1 MILFTWSLPV
11 NNWQF
16 SFNQYYPGRIL
27 SIDQDAIISRMSLE
41 KKAYFSLNTGTD
53 LAFALVVF
61 ISFFT
66 IFSSAPITNPLLILA
81 IIFLGVAY
89 ITLGIYGF
97 AYAQTADSDISKL
110 LYFAAQLLL
119 GGLIVYLGRG
129 AGINALVLLP
139 LVAHTAML
147 LDQDRMLVV
156 NGAIIATYI
165 LSVLAYSNSLAE
177 VWQGTPFFFT
187 GQVVILIFTQMAVTE
202 LRARVKLENLADE
215 LSQANKNLSEYA
227 SKVKDLTIIQ
237 ERNRLAREIHDG
249 LGHYLTIINMQLKA
263 ATAVINK
270 DKNKAEK
277 MIESATHLSSEALI
291 DVRNSVFALRQ
302 ESIDIKPLAE
312 RLMIIAES
320 SSSKAQKIFVNVIG
334 ETREISAKVDLTL
347 YRAAQEMVNNAV
359 KHSKASEVKLTLD
372 YTDGNHMLLTSLDNG
387 VGNNLMDQGFG
398 LIGIKERVRL
408 LKGEVEIKTSPGEGF
423 MLKIK
428 IPSNHVD

>member
-1 MILFTWSLPV
+1 M
-11 NNWQF
+11 
-16 SFNQYYPGRIL
+16 
-27 SIDQDAIISRMSLE
+27 DQE

-66 IFSSAPITNPLLILA
+66 IFSSAPITNPILILA

-97 AYAQTADSDISKL
+97 AYAQTASSESSKL

-119 GGLIVYLGRG
+119 GGLIVYLGKG

-139 LVAHTAML
+139 LVAHTVML

-156 NGAIIATYI
+156 NGAIIMTYF

-215 LSQANKNLSEYA
+215 LSEANKNLSEYA

-263 ATAVINK
+263 ATAVIDK
-270 DKNKAEK
+270 DKEKAEK

-312 RLMIIAES
+312 RLSIIAES
-320 SSSKAQKIFVNVIG
+320 SSSKTQKILVSVHG
-334 ETREISAKVDLTL
+334 ESREISPKVDLTL

-359 KHSKASEVKLTLD
+359 KHSKASEVILTLD
-372 YTDGNHMLLTSLDNG
+372 YTDGNHMLLTSQDNG
-387 VGNNLMDQGFG
+387 LGINSMDRGFG

>member
-1 MILFTWSLPV
+1 M
-11 NNWQF
+11 
-16 SFNQYYPGRIL
+16 NQ
-27 SIDQDAIISRMSLE
+27 Q
-41 KKAYFSLNTGTD
+41 KKAYYSLNTGTD

-66 IFSSAPITNPLLILA
+66 IFSSAPITNPLLILV

-97 AYAQTADSDISKL
+97 AYAQKTDSDLSKL

-165 LSVLAYSNSLAE
+165 LSVLAYSNSFAE

-215 LSQANKNLSEYA
+215 LSAANKNLSEYA
-227 SKVKDLTIIQ
+227 SKVKDMTIIQ

-263 ATAVINK
+263 ATAVINR
-270 DKNKAEK
+270 DKKKAEK

-312 RLMIIAES
+312 RLSIIAES
-320 SSSKAQKIFVNVIG
+320 SSSKTQKIQVNVTG
-334 ETREISAKVDLTL
+334 EAREISAKVDLTL

-359 KHSKASEVKLTLD
+359 KHSKASEVLLTLD
-372 YTDGNHMLLTSLDNG
+372 YTDGNQMQLTSQDNG
-387 VGNNLMDQGFG
+387 IGNNSMDQGFG

-408 LKGEVEIKTSPGEGF
+408 LKGEIEIKTSPGEVF

-428 IPSNHVD
+428 LPSNHVD

>member
-1 MILFTWSLPV
+1 M
-11 NNWQF
+11 
-16 SFNQYYPGRIL
+16 NQ
-27 SIDQDAIISRMSLE
+27 D
-41 KKAYFSLNTGTD
+41 KKTYFSLNTGTD

-66 IFSSAPITNPLLILA
+66 IFSSAPITNPFLILS

-89 ITLGIYGF
+89 ITIGIYGF
-97 AYAQTADSDISKL
+97 AYAQKANFVLTKL
-110 LYFAAQLLL
+110 LYFAVQLLL

-156 NGAIIATYI
+156 NGAIIVAYI
-165 LSVLAYSNSLAE
+165 FSVFAYSNSLAE

-202 LRARVKLENLADE
+202 LRARVKLENLAEE
-215 LSQANKNLSEYA
+215 LSEANKNLSDYA
-227 SKVKDLTIIQ
+227 SRVKNLTIIQ

-263 ATAVINK
+263 ATAVIGK
-270 DKNKAEK
+270 DNEKAEE

-302 ESIDIKPLAE
+302 DTIDIKPLTE
-312 RLMIIAES
+312 RLTTIAES
-320 SSSKAQKIFVNVIG
+320 SSSKKQKVILKVIG
-334 ETREISAKVDLTL
+334 ESREISPKVDLTL
-347 YRAAQEMVNNAV
+347 YRAGQEMVNNAV
-359 KHSKASEVKLTLD
+359 KHSQASEIILTLD
-372 YTDGNHMLLTSLDNG
+372 YTDSNNIMLTSQDNG
-387 VGNNLMDQGFG
+387 IGSSSIHQGFG
-398 LIGIKERVRL
+398 LLGISERVRL
-408 LKGEVEIKTSPGEGF
+408 LNGEVEIKTSKGEGF
-423 MLKIK
+423 MLTIS
-428 IPSNHVD
+428 IPSNYGD

>member
-1 MILFTWSLPV
+1 M
-11 NNWQF
+11 
-16 SFNQYYPGRIL
+16 NQ
-27 SIDQDAIISRMSLE
+27 E
-41 KKAYFSLNTGTD
+41 KKTNFSLNTGTD

-66 IFSSAPITNPLLILA
+66 IFSSAPLTNPLLILV

-89 ITLGIYGF
+89 ITIGIYGF
-97 AYAQTADSDISKL
+97 GYAQTAVFALPKL
-110 LYFAAQLLL
+110 LYFAIQLLI

-156 NGAIIATYI
+156 NGAIIATYF
-165 LSVLAYSNSLAE
+165 LSVLAYSKSLAE

-215 LSQANKNLSEYA
+215 LSEANRNLSEYA
-227 SKVKDLTIIQ
+227 SRVKDLTIIQ

-270 DKNKAEK
+270 DNKKAEE

-302 ESIDIKPLAE
+302 DSIDIKPLAE
-312 RLMIIAES
+312 RLTIIAES
-320 SSSKAQKIFVNVIG
+320 SSSKGQNVIVKRFG
-334 ETREISAKVDLTL
+334 ESREISPKVDLTL
-347 YRAAQEMVNNAV
+347 YRAGQEMINNAV
-359 KHSKASEVKLTLD
+359 KHSQASEIILTLD
-372 YTDGNHMLLTSLDNG
+372 YTDRSYILLTSQDNG
-387 VGNNLMDQGFG
+387 IGSKKIHQGFG
-398 LIGIKERVRL
+398 LLGINERVRL
-408 LKGEVEIKTSPGEGF
+408 LNGEVEIRTSQGEGF

-428 IPSNHVD
+428 IPSNHGD

>member
-1 MILFTWSLPV
+1 M
-11 NNWQF
+11 
-16 SFNQYYPGRIL
+16 Y
-27 SIDQDAIISRMSLE
+27 QDAIISKMNQE

-89 ITLGIYGF
+89 ITIGIYGF
-97 AYAQTADSDISKL
+97 AYAQTADSVISNL
-110 LYFAAQLLL
+110 LYFAAQLII

-156 NGAIIATYI
+156 NGAIILTYI

-215 LSQANKNLSEYA
+215 LSEANKNLSEYA
-227 SKVKDLTIIQ
+227 SRVKDLTIIQ

-270 DKNKAEK
+270 DKKKAEK

-302 ESIDIKPLAE
+302 DSIDIRSLVE
-312 RLMIIAES
+312 RITIIADS
-320 SSSKAQKIFVNVIG
+320 SSSKAQKINLNVIG
-334 ETREISAKVDLTL
+334 ESREISPKVDLTL
-347 YRAAQEMVNNAV
+347 YRAAQEMANNAV
-359 KHSKASEVKLTLD
+359 KHSKASEVILTLD
-372 YTDGNHMLLTSLDNG
+372 YTDENNILLTSLDNG
-387 VGNNLMDQGFG
+387 IGNNSIDQGFG
-398 LIGIKERVRL
+398 LVGIKERVRL

>member
-1 MILFTWSLPV
+1 M
-11 NNWQF
+11 
-16 SFNQYYPGRIL
+16 NQ
-27 SIDQDAIISRMSLE
+27 D
-41 KKAYFSLNTGTD
+41 KKTYFSLNTGTD

-89 ITLGIYGF
+89 ITIGIYGF
-97 AYAQTADSDISKL
+97 AYAQIANFVITKL
-110 LYFAAQLLL
+110 LYFAVQLLL

-165 LSVLAYSNSLAE
+165 LSVFAYSNSLAE

-202 LRARVKLENLADE
+202 LRARVKLENLAEE
-215 LSQANKNLSEYA
+215 LSEANKNLSDYA
-227 SKVKDLTIIQ
+227 SRVKDLTIIQ

-263 ATAVINK
+263 ATAVIGKDNK
-270 DKNKAEK
+270 KAEK

-302 ESIDIKPLAE
+302 DSIDIKPLAE
-312 RLMIIAES
+312 RLTIIAES
-320 SSSKAQKIFVNVIG
+320 SSSKQQKVFLKVIG
-334 ETREISAKVDLTL
+334 ESREISPKVDLTL
-347 YRAAQEMVNNAV
+347 YRAGQEMINNAV
-359 KHSKASEVKLTLD
+359 KHSQASEIMLTLD
-372 YTDGNHMLLTSLDNG
+372 YTDSDNILLTSRDNG
-387 VGNNLMDQGFG
+387 IGNCSIHQGFG
-398 LIGIKERVRL
+398 LLGISERVRL
-408 LKGEVEIKTSPGEGF
+408 LNGEVDIKTSKGEGF
-423 MLKIK
+423 MLNIK
-428 IPSNHVD
+428 IPSNHGD

>member
-1 MILFTWSLPV
+1 M
-11 NNWQF
+11 
-16 SFNQYYPGRIL
+16 NQ
-27 SIDQDAIISRMSLE
+27 Q
-41 KKAYFSLNTGTD
+41 KKAYYSLNTGTD

-66 IFSSAPITNPLLILA
+66 ILSSAPITNPLLILV

-97 AYAQTADSDISKL
+97 AYAQKTDSDLSKL

-215 LSQANKNLSEYA
+215 LSAANKNLSEYA

-263 ATAVINK
+263 AAAVINK
-270 DKNKAEK
+270 DKKKAEK

-312 RLMIIAES
+312 RLSIIAES
-320 SSSKAQKIFVNVIG
+320 SSSKTQKIMVNVTG
-334 ETREISAKVDLTL
+334 EAREISAKVDLTL

-359 KHSKASEVKLTLD
+359 KHSKASEVFLTLD
-372 YTDGNHMLLTSLDNG
+372 YTDGNQMQLTSQDNG
-387 VGNNLMDQGFG
+387 IGNNSMDQGFG

-408 LKGEVEIKTSPGEGF
+408 LKGEIEIKTSPGEGF

>member
-1 MILFTWSLPV
+1 MNL
-11 NNWQF
+11 
-16 SFNQYYPGRIL
+16 G
-27 SIDQDAIISRMSLE
+27 
-41 KKAYFSLNTGTD
+41 KKAYVSLNTGTD

-66 IFSSAPITNPLLILA
+66 IFSSAPLTNPILILV

-89 ITLGIYGF
+89 ITIGIYGF
-97 AYAQTADSDISKL
+97 AYVQNSVFVLPKL
-110 LYFAAQLLL
+110 LYFVVQLLL

-147 LDQDRMLVV
+147 LDQDRMLII
-156 NGAIIATYI
+156 NAAIIATYF
-165 LSVLAYSNSLAE
+165 LSVLAYSRSLAE

-215 LSQANKNLSEYA
+215 LSEANKNLSEYA
-227 SKVKDLTIIQ
+227 SRVKDLTIIQ

-263 ATAVINK
+263 AAAVIGKDNK
-270 DKNKAEK
+270 KAEE

-302 ESIDIKPLAE
+302 DTIDIKPLAD
-312 RLMIIAES
+312 RLLIIAES
-320 SSSKAQKIFVNVIG
+320 SSTKDQQVFVKIIG
-334 ETREISAKVDLTL
+334 ESRKISPKVDLTL
-347 YRAAQEMVNNAV
+347 YRAGQEMINNAV
-359 KHSKASEVKLTLD
+359 KHSKADEITLTLD
-372 YTDGNHMLLTSLDNG
+372 YTDSNNILLTSQDNG
-387 VGNNLMDQGFG
+387 IGSNPIHLGFG
-398 LIGIKERVRL
+398 LLGINERVRL
-408 LKGEVEIKTSPGEGF
+408 LNGEVETMTSQGEGF

-428 IPSNHVD
+428 IPSNHGD

>member
-1 MILFTWSLPV
+1 M
-11 NNWQF
+11 
-16 SFNQYYPGRIL
+16 NQ
-27 SIDQDAIISRMSLE
+27 E
-41 KKAYFSLNTGTD
+41 KKAYLSLNTGTD

-66 IFSSAPITNPLLILA
+66 IFSSAPITNPLLILV

-89 ITLGIYGF
+89 ITIGIYGF
-97 AYAQTADSDISKL
+97 SYAQASPFVLPKL
-110 LYFAAQLLL
+110 LYFVVQLLL

-147 LDQDRMLVV
+147 LDQDRMLIV
-156 NGAIIATYI
+156 NGAIIATYF
-165 LSVLAYSNSLAE
+165 LSVLAYSKSLTE

-202 LRARVKLENLADE
+202 LRARVKLENLAGE
-215 LSQANKNLSEYA
+215 LSEANKNLSEYA
-227 SKVKDLTIIQ
+227 SRVKDLTIIQ

-270 DKNKAEK
+270 DNKKAEK

-302 ESIDIKPLAE
+302 DTIDIKPLGE
-312 RLMIIAES
+312 RLMVIAES
-320 SSSKAQKIFVNVIG
+320 SSSKEQRVSVKIIG
-334 ETREISAKVDLTL
+334 KPRDITPKVDLTL
-347 YRAAQEMVNNAV
+347 YRAGQEMINNAV
-359 KHSKASEVKLTLD
+359 KHSQAREVILTLD
-372 YTDGNHMLLTSLDNG
+372 YTDRNNILLTSQDNG
-387 VGNNLMDQGFG
+387 IGNNPINQGFG
-398 LIGIKERVRL
+398 LLGINERVRL
-408 LKGEVEIKTSPGEGF
+408 LNGEVEIRTSQGEGF

-428 IPSNHVD
+428 IPSNHGD